1 MHLPQTRLLPI
12 LEWAT
17 LILVALVGGLILA
30 GAIMQYRQDRKNRH
44 RIARYQAWESQLS
57 DFLFRKGYEHGGFG
71 PIARADLWLFRDFLA
86 RYQAT
91 IAGEES
97 ELLRELYLNTGL
109 YTSLPQRLRDRDP
122 RVRAHAAKEI
132 GVFRLDEPSEHVP
145 PLAVKR
151 PWRWKPGLR
160 LEGYLDQVLP
170 LLDDPV
176 SYVAH
181 TAALTLTHSRNLEY
195 AAPVLAWVMREEL
208 YQRERL
214 LRVLEGFGPD
224 LLPWMKD
231 NLESPD
237 QNPGPWVLYALLA
250 ASHRHRDSQ
259 SRLLWL
265 LDVPDVD
272 LRASVLKAL
281 IVLADPAVYPRV
293 LSFAASPAWEIRA
306 QVARALGVLG
316 GPSAVPDL
324 MPLMADPVFEVRRN
338 AAQSLVDLGHA
349 GVSALGWLAE
359 DPKADRFARDMARER
374 LEWADERGHL

>member
-1 MHLPQTRLLPI
+1 M
-12 LEWAT
+12 AG
-17 LILVALVGGLILA
+17 LILV
-30 GAIMQYRQDRKNRH
+30 GAVMQYRQDRRNRY
-44 RIARYQAWESQLS
+44 RIARYQAWETRLS
-57 DFLFRKGYEHGGFG
+57 DFLFRKGYERGDFG
-71 PIARADLWLFRDFLA
+71 PVAWADRWLFRDFLA
-86 RYQAT
+86 RYQSS

-97 ELLRELYLNTGL
+97 ELLRGLYLDIGL
-109 YTSLPQRLRDRDP
+109 HASLPRRLRDRDP
-122 RVRAHAAKEI
+122 RVRAQAAKEI
-132 GVFRLDEPSEHVP
+132 GAFRLDEPSEHVA
-145 PLAVKR
+145 PLAVER

-176 SYVAH
+176 PYVAH
-181 TAALTLTHSRNLEY
+181 TAALTLTQSRNLRY
-195 AAPVLAWVMREEL
+195 AAPVVAWVMREEL

-214 LRVLEGFGPD
+214 LRVLEGFGPG

-237 QNPGPWVLYALLA
+237 QNPGPWILFALLA
-250 ASHRHRDSQ
+250 GSHRHRESQ
-259 SRLLWL
+259 PRLLWL
-265 LDVPDVD
+265 LDIPNVD

-281 IVLADPAVYPRV
+281 IILADPAIYPRV
-293 LSFAASPAWEIRA
+293 LAFAASPAWEIRT

-349 GVSALGWLAE
+349 GVSALTWLAE